1 MEHRIL
7 LVEDDRSLAD
17 AICAQMK
24 LWALECTCAADFRAV
39 MAEFARVQPHLV
51 LMDVSLPY
59 MSGYHW
65 CAEIRK
71 VSSVPVIFISSA
83 SDNMNIIMAMNMGG
97 DDFVAKPFDTN
108 VLIAKVQALLRRTY
122 EFGTAAP
129 VLEHAGA
136 ILNTGDNTLTYADEH
151 IALTKNEYRILLTL
165 MQNKGKIVSREKLME
180 ALWQTDSFV
189 DENTLTVNV
198 GRLRKKLVN
207 AGLHDFITTKFGVG
221 YAVGEK

>member
-1 MEHRIL
+1 MDHRIL

-24 LWALECTCAADFRAV
+24 LWALDCACAVDFRAV

-97 DDFVAKPFDTN
+97 DDFVAKPFDLA
-108 VLIAKVQALLRRTY
+108 VLTAKVQALLRRSYDFAGQTRI
-122 EFGTAAP
+122 
-129 VLEHAGA
+129 LEHNGV
-136 ILNTGDNTLTYADEH
+136 ILNLADASLLYGDAMLD
-151 IALTKNEYRILLTL
+151 LSKNEYRIILTL
-165 MQNKGKIVSREKLME
+165 LERTGSIVNRETLMEKLW
-180 ALWQTDSFV
+180 ATDSFI

-198 GRLRKKLVN
+198 ARLRKRLETI
-207 AGLHDFITTKFGVG
+207 GLSDFIETKKGLG
-221 YAVGEK
+221 YRIK